1 MSPARQSVTHHSSI
15 RINGQDIKVII
26 RAMKRKSLRLGVTEG
41 GDVEVKVPL
50 GCPKNELISFLNKHT
65 DWLEQRLEQLE
76 TRQKIQKKQMLY
88 LGQVFRFQQSA
99 QKSKQPVLL
108 GDICYYPLAWDQD
121 NLLAKIELW
130 QRDQSKELFEQ
141 LIDRWWPH
149 FSQGA
154 LISRPVLRVKK
165 MRSRWGSLS
174 SKGYINLNLKLLELR
189 PEFIEMVVVHELCH
203 SHYFDHS
210 KNFYR
215 LMAEKLPHYKEL
227 EAQLKQIEKGSAY

>member
-1 MSPARQSVTHHSSI
+1 MSPARQSVIHHSST
-15 RINGQDIKVII
+15 RINGQEVKVII

-41 GDVEVKVPL
+41 GEVEVKVPL
-50 GCPKNELISFLNKHT
+50 RCPKNELIAFLNKHT
-65 DWLEQRLEQLE
+65 DWLELRLEQLQS
-76 TRQKIQKKQMLY
+76 RQQVQREQMLY
-88 LGQVFRFQQSA
+88 LGQVFRFQQSS

-108 GDICYYPLAWDQD
+108 GETCYYPQSWDQD

-130 QRDQSKELFEQ
+130 QRVQSKELFQQ

-174 SKGYINLNLKLLELR
+174 SKGYINLNLKLLELK
-189 PEFIEMVVVHELCH
+189 PEIIEMVVVHELCH